1 MFGLG
6 TWEMAII
13 LAAALIFIGPS
24 KLPELARTLGKGMR
38 EVKRAMAGFETEAR
52 KAVEIPPDR
61 PTAESST
68 EAPEETQQEDTQ
80 AASGAPP
87 HPNSADGLDEPLGDE
102 SEVQESVGDS
112 LFSAPEGPRV
122 AAGRPSA
129 AYSSA
134 PEVAKGDDPTGG
146 ADAKTEPEERT
157 LEGAETS

>member
-52 KAVEIPPDR
+52 KAVEIPPEQ
-61 PTAESST
+61 PTAQAAA
-68 EAPEETQQEDTQ
+68 EAPEETQEEDAQ
-80 AASGAPP
+80 NAAGAPP

-134 PEVAKGDDPTGG
+134 TEVTEGDEP
-146 ADAKTEPEERT
+146 ADESDTNTKPEERT

>member
-52 KAVEIPPDR
+52 KAVEIPPEQ
-61 PTAESST
+61 PTP
-68 EAPEETQQEDTQ
+68 EAAADAPKETQTEDTQ
-80 AASGAPP
+80 ATSGSPP
-87 HPNSADGLDEPLGDE
+87 HPNSADGLDEP
-102 SEVQESVGDS
+102 VGEEPEAEETVRDS

-122 AAGRPSA
+122 AAGRPGAS
-129 AYSSA
+129 YSSA
-134 PEVAKGDDPTGG
+134 PEVTEGDEPAGVAVDDP
-146 ADAKTEPEERT
+146 EPEERSS
-157 LEGAETS
+157 EGTETS